1 MHKVIWVRPKTKKNR
16 SNIMNFNSDAE
27 FFQHVRESLRRL
39 QADATRLQE
48 AKGHLDHPEDLIVL
62 DGTAGANRALQ
73 AISDTAKNPK
83 TITIKWDG
91 YPALIFGHGP
101 DGKFSIMDK
110 HMFNK
115 TDGSGR
121 KVYSP
126 QDFINYD
133 KARGVDRA
141 ELNGIITNIWPG
153 LQKASEG
160 TQGYYWGDLLF
171 GSPLKDEKGLYK
183 FRANPN
189 GIAYTVDVDSEI
201 GKLLTGKKAGIAVH
215 QYLSPDAA
223 TTDDAKPL
231 NGTIGQLKNDSDVA
245 VVPSAMPTTPK
256 VVLDKTLVNNVKSAI
271 SKHGAAAEKLL
282 TTAPQA
288 RNTFNQLFT
297 TFINKQI
304 VAGDV
309 SNMSEKFMDYFESR
323 PMTPAMKQKLSD
335 HLNANKAGIAGLFT
349 IWAAV
354 YALKQSVVE
363 QLAAAAEQSPVK
375 GYLQSGKQS
384 QEGFVSQGLKFVD
397 RMGFSAQNLAGQR

>member
-1 MHKVIWVRPKTKKNR
+1 MKFGNE
-16 SNIMNFNSDAE
+16 AE
-27 FFQHVRESLRRL
+27 FFQHIRESFRQLDADERL
-39 QADATRLQE
+39 LKE

-62 DGTAGANRALQ
+62 DGTNGANRALQ
-73 AISDTAKNPK
+73 AIVDTAKNPK

-115 TDGSGR
+115 SDGSGR
-121 KVYSP
+121 RIYSP

-133 KARGVDRA
+133 KARGVDRG
-141 ELNGIITNIWPG
+141 ELNNIITNIWSG

-160 TQGYYWGDLLF
+160 TKGYYWGDMLF
-171 GSPLKDEKGLYK
+171 GSALKDEKGLFK

-189 GIAYTVDVDSEI
+189 GIVYTVDVGSDI
-201 GKLLTGKKAGIAVH
+201 GKLLTGKKAGVAVH

-223 TTDDAKPL
+223 STDDATPL
-231 NGTIGQLKNDSDVA
+231 NGTIGQLKNNSDVA
-245 VVPSAMPTTPK
+245 IVPSAMPTTPK
-256 VVLDKTLVNNVKSAI
+256 VTLDKTLVNNVKSAI
-271 SKHGAAAEKLL
+271 AKNGPAAEKLL

-323 PMTPAMKQKLSD
+323 PMTASMKQKLSD
-335 HLNANKAGIAGLFT
+335 HINANKAGVTGLFT
-349 IWAAV
+349 IWAAI
-354 YALKQSVVE
+354 YALKQSVVD
-363 QLAAAAEQSPVK
+363 QLAAEAEQSPVK

-384 QEGFVSQGLKFVD
+384 QEGFVSQGLKFID
-397 RMGFSAQNLAGQR
+397 RMGFSAQNLAGNR

>member
-1 MHKVIWVRPKTKKNR
+1 MTFQNEQ
-16 SNIMNFNSDAE
+16 E
-27 FFQHVRESLRRL
+27 FFQHVREQFRKLTET
-39 QADATRLQE
+39 ANFLQE
-48 AKGHLDHPEDLIVL
+48 AKGHLDHPEDLIIL
-62 DGTAGANRALQ
+62 DGIAGANRALQ
-73 AISDTAKNPK
+73 AIATTAKNPK
-83 TITIKWDG
+83 AITIKWDG

-115 TDGSGR
+115 SDGSGR
-121 KVYSP
+121 KIYSP

-133 KARGVDRA
+133 KARGVNRA
-141 ELNGIITNIWPG
+141 ELNGIISNIWAG

-160 TQGYYWGDLLF
+160 TKGYYWGDLLF

-215 QYLSPDAA
+215 QYLASDAA
-223 TTDDAKPL
+223 TTDDAKSL

-245 VVPSAMPTTPK
+245 IVPSAMPTTPN
-256 VVLDKTLVNNVKSAI
+256 VQLDSKLLSNAKSAI
-271 SKHGAAAEKLL
+271 SKYGAAAEKLL

-297 TFINKQI
+297 TFVNKQI

-309 SNMSEKFMDYFESR
+309 SNLSQKFMDYFESR
-323 PMTPAMKQKLSD
+323 PMTPSMKQKLTD
-335 HLNANKAGIAGLFT
+335 HINANKAGIAGLFT

-354 YALKQSVVE
+354 YALKQSVVD

>member
-1 MHKVIWVRPKTKKNR
+1 
-16 SNIMNFNSDAE
+16 MNFNSEAE
-27 FFQHVRESLRRL
+27 FFQHLRESFRQLDANERL
-39 QADATRLQE
+39 LKE

-62 DGTAGANRALQ
+62 DGVAGANRALQ
-73 AISDTAKNPK
+73 AIQDTAKNPK

-115 TDGSGR
+115 KDMSGR
-121 KVYSP
+121 KIYSP
-126 QDFINYD
+126 EQFIEYD
-133 KARGVDRA
+133 RARGVDRA
-141 ELNGIITNIWPG
+141 ELNDIITNIWPG
-153 LQKASEG
+153 LQKSSQG
-160 TQGYYWGDLLF
+160 TKGYYWGDLLF
-171 GSPLKDEKGLYK
+171 GSPLKDEKGLFK

-189 GIAYTVDVDSEI
+189 GIAYTVDVDSDI

-215 QYLSPDAA
+215 QYLSPDAV
-223 TTDDAKPL
+223 TTDDASPL
-231 NGTIGQLKNDSDVA
+231 NGSIGQLKNNSDIA
-245 VVPSAMPTTPK
+245 IVPSAMPTTPK
-256 VVLDKTLVNNVKSAI
+256 VVLDKTLVSNVKSAI
-271 SKHGAAAEKLL
+271 AKNGQAVEKLM

-309 SNMSEKFMDYFESR
+309 NNMSNKFMDYFETR
-323 PMTPAMKQKLSD
+323 PMTPSMKQKLSD
-335 HLNANKAGIAGLFT
+335 HLNANKAGIVGLFT
-349 IWAAV
+349 IWATV